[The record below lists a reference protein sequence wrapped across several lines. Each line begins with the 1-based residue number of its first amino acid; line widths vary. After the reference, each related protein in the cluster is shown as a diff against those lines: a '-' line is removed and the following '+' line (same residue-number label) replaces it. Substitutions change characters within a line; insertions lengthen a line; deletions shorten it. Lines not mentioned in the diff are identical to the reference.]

1 MRWFIIQNNRIDIN
15 KLSTFHRISFVMNIF
30 FLIFM
35 APIYSLDNV
44 YLSVAWTIL
53 GLINGVYLLVKQRH
67 GNTNTNNRM

>member
-1 MRWFIIQNNRIDIN
+1 
-15 KLSTFHRISFVMNIF
+15 MNIF

-35 APIYSLDNV
+35 APIYSLDNI